1 MPASASGLIVAG
13 ILILVSAL
21 LPVRRL
27 MKQLPQGSIR
37 GKWALLTVL
46 ILLFIA
52 AYLAYGAVTWNR
64 IRSIA
69 GLIVPVT
76 FFLGAVFVLLVS
88 SLSLDTAL
96 DVKRISTLELENITD
111 PLTGLYNRRYLD
123 RRIDEEVK
131 RAHRY
136 HFPLSVL
143 MLDIDH
149 FKDVND
155 RYGHRFGDVVLSRL
169 GQAIAQSVRKSDVVA
184 RYGGEEILIIATH
197 TPIQD
202 ATGLGERLRKLVEGI
217 ELPAPESQ
225 DDRLDIRVTVS
236 VGIAELNKDHN
247 SSRLLIQSAD
257 AAMYRAKDE
266 GRNRIAVSEESQQ
279 AVEG

>member
-123 RRIDEEVK
+123 RRIDEEIK

-155 RYGHRFGDVVLSRL
+155 RYGHRFAASG
-169 GQAIAQSVRKSDVVA
+169 A
-184 RYGGEEILIIATH
+184 R
-197 TPIQD
+197 
-202 ATGLGERLRKLVEGI
+202 
-217 ELPAPESQ
+217 
-225 DDRLDIRVTVS
+225 
-236 VGIAELNKDHN
+236 
-247 SSRLLIQSAD
+247 
-257 AAMYRAKDE
+257 
-266 GRNRIAVSEESQQ
+266 
-279 AVEG
+279 